1 MRPETAKYLQDML
14 DAGTAIANHIAGK
27 SREDFLGTRWV
38 RDAVHWNFCIVG
50 EALSQLNKSDPA
62 TAAQL
67 SDYQKIIGL
76 RNQLIHGYSVIDP
89 RITWDIANTKLA
101 LLIQELHALLGI

>member
-1 MRPETAKYLQDML
+1 MRPESAKYLRDML
-14 DAGTAIANHIAGK
+14 DACAAIASDTAGK
-27 SREDFLGTRWV
+27 SLEDFLQTRWM

-89 RITWDIANTKLA
+89 RITWDITKTKLGV
-101 LLIQELHALLGI
+101 LTGELRALLGV